1 MTSMNISLPEPLK
14 LFVEEQVSKGG
25 YSTASEYL
33 RELIRE
39 AQRRTDRQE
48 LEAKL
53 LAGLNSPTSE
63 MSADEWASAA
73 ATHSEP
79 KPRTSVRRLSG
90 RIIRSDLAL
99 EDLDALSEH
108 IRQRSPRAALRFL
121 RAAELSFRKL
131 SSMPGIGERFETDN
145 VLYQEIRSLPISG
158 FPSYIV
164 YYKPL
169 GDGVVIIRVIHAARD
184 IDRIF
189 GDENSAEQE

>member
-1 MTSMNISLPEPLK
+1 M
-14 LFVEEQVSKGG
+14 
-25 YSTASEYL
+25 
-33 RELIRE
+33 
-39 AQRRTDRQE
+39 
-48 LEAKL
+48 
-53 LAGLNSPTSE
+53 
-63 MSADEWASAA
+63 
-73 ATHSEP
+73 
-79 KPRTSVRRLSG
+79 SG

-158 FPSYIV
+158 FPSHIV

-169 GDGVVIIRVIHAARD
+169 TDGVVIIRVIHAARD